1 MFSHVLLTLTQGA
14 QQASQNYFH
23 SSTTAAEVKATVPLT
38 SSTLSKGFP
47 CGSVG
52 EESACSAG
60 DTGKKGLVP
69 GSGR

>member
-38 SSTLSKGFP
+38 SSTFDIQHR
-47 CGSVG
+47 V
-52 EESACSAG
+52 
-60 DTGKKGLVP
+60 KGLP
-69 GSGR
+69 LWLSG